1 MSNKQTEQFIEH
13 QQEIKE
19 EKEYYQALESWKE
32 EVKKYLDNILDRNR
46 ETLIDL
52 EHIKDKLIR
61 TELKL

>member
-1 MSNKQTEQFIEH
+1 MSNLQMEQFNNH

-19 EKEYYQALESWKE
+19 EKEYYQALEEWKE
-32 EVKKYLDNILDRNR
+32 EVKKYLDNIIDRNK